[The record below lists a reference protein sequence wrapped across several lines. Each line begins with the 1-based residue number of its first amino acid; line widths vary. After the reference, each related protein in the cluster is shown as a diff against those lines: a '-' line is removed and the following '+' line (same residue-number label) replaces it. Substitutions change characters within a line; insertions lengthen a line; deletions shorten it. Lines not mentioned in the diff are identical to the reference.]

1 MKGKWTSE
9 DLEEA
14 METIEQ
20 GTCFLLGVS
29 RIFHMPLSFLSN
41 HLNGCTHSKKIG
53 PSIVLIEEGDAI
65 VYKWTLAM
73 GECGLSIS
81 LNQLKL
87 KVAKMTQ
94 IKVTPW

>member
-1 MKGKWTSE
+1 
-9 DLEEA
+9 
-14 METIEQ
+14 
-20 GTCFLLGVS
+20 
-29 RIFHMPLSFLSN
+29 MPLSFLSD
-41 HLNGCTHSKKIG
+41 HLNGCTHSKKMG
-53 PSIVLIEEGDAI
+53 PPRVLIEKGDAI

-73 GECGLSIS
+73 GECGLLIS